1 MKQPRWLG
9 VLVSFAIIVAA
20 VCVGPMVPARACLW
34 DSDTLRMEAK
44 AFPGLAE
51 ILTGRIERF
60 PARYYQMR
68 LERVE
73 ALVKQQP
80 SVLEHYDDLGV
91 ACDRL
96 GRSDEAVE
104 WMRRKLEA
112 MKGLPES
119 AALKEH
125 RYRYHANLGTFL
137 AHRWLRAG
145 AKGASADELADL
157 KAGRDEIKAAIAINP
172 DAHFGRE
179 RTQLAAM
186 EWLMT
191 ARSAEVG
198 EYESIMDVQAEW
210 DPAWTDDSAR
220 AKKLDEAVKGLSGL
234 IVLGDAWESVDVH
247 YALEQALR
255 ARGDASMAELALLRR
270 KELIEGGKRSLHA
283 RYDATLTEHAKRL
296 HRGSLLGVDD
306 RHAAALAEYYGNAR
320 RLALAWSTARAEYIE
335 KKLSAGEHPDVQ
347 GDSFWSGWNDLPKPP
362 PMPERSWME
371 TIGTNVTALSI
382 TVAVGAV
389 MGCVFVVVLRRVRRG
404 FGSSGSFREAKH

>member
-1 MKQPRWLG
+1 MTQPRWLG

-20 VCVGPMVPARACLW
+20 VCVVPIVPARACLW

-68 LERVE
+68 LERVA
-73 ALVKQQP
+73 ALVTQQP
-80 SVLEHYDDLGV
+80 GVLEHYDDLGV
-91 ACDRL
+91 VCDRL

-119 AALKEH
+119 AAVKEH

-145 AKGASADELADL
+145 AKGATTDELADL
-157 KAGRDEIKAAIAINP
+157 KAGRDEIRAAIAINP

-191 ARSAEVG
+191 ARSGAAF
-198 EYESIMDVQAEW
+198 EYESIMDVQAES
-210 DPAWTDDSAR
+210 DPEWTIDSAR

-255 ARGDASMAELALLRR
+255 ARGDASMAELAFLRR
-270 KELIEGGKRSLHA
+270 KELIEGGMRSLHV

-296 HRGSLLGVDD
+296 HPGSLLGVGE
-306 RHAAALAEYYGNAR
+306 RHAATLAEYFGNAR
-320 RLALAWSTARAEYIE
+320 MLALAWSMARAEFME
-335 KKLSAGEHPDVQ
+335 KKLGAGEHPDVQ
-347 GDSFWSGWNDLPKPP
+347 GELFWSGWNDLPKPP
-362 PMPERSWME
+362 RMPERSWME
-371 TIGTNVTALSI
+371 VIGADAVALTI

-404 FGSSGSFREAKH
+404 FGSN

>member
-9 VLVSFAIIVAA
+9 VLVSFAIFVVA

-34 DSDTLRMEAK
+34 DSDTLRMESK
-44 AFPGLAE
+44 AFPGLAK

-80 SVLEHYDDLGV
+80 NVLEHYDDLGV

-104 WMRRKLEA
+104 WMRRKREA

-125 RYRYHANLGTFL
+125 SYRYHANLGTFL
-137 AHRWLRAG
+137 THRWLRAG
-145 AKGASADELADL
+145 AKGVSADELADL

-179 RTQLAAM
+179 RSQLAAM
-186 EWLMT
+186 EWLLST
-191 ARSAEVG
+191 RSENPG
-198 EYESIMDVQAEW
+198 EYVSMLEMQAEW
-210 DPAWTDDSAR
+210 LDDAGR
-220 AKKLDEAVKGLSGL
+220 IKLYDEAVKGLSGL

-270 KELIEGGKRSLHA
+270 KELVEQGKRSLHTQ
-283 RYDATLTEHAKRL
+283 YDVTLTEHARRL
-296 HRGSLLGVDD
+296 PGGATMGIEDHR
-306 RHAAALAEYYGNAR
+306 AEAIAEYFSKARANAKV
-320 RLALAWSTARAEYIE
+320 WSCARAEFIE
-335 KKLSAGEHPDVQ
+335 KKLSAGEHPDLQ
-347 GDSFWSGWNDLPKPP
+347 GELFWSGWNDLPKPP

-371 TIGTNVTALSI
+371 TIGTNVTPLSI
-382 TVAVGAV
+382 TVAVGAA

-404 FGSSGSFREAKH
+404 FGSG

>member
-9 VLVSFAIIVAA
+9 MLVRFAIIVAA

-80 SVLEHYDDLGV
+80 DVLEHYDDLGV

-119 AALKEH
+119 APLKEH

-179 RTQLAAM
+179 RSQLAAM
-186 EWLMT
+186 EWLMSV
-191 ARSAEVG
+191 RSEMPG
-198 EYESIMDVQAEW
+198 EYISILEYGVDVQGVRFDSAAREKLL
-210 DPAWTDDSAR
+210 DDS
-220 AKKLDEAVKGLSGL
+220 VKGLSGL
-234 IVLGDAWESVDVH
+234 IVLGDAWQSIDVH
-247 YALEQALR
+247 FALEQALR
-255 ARGDASMAELALLRR
+255 ARSDTSLAELAMLRR
-270 KELIEGGKRSLHA
+270 RELQAQGAKSLHIGYTSVSEEPA
-283 RYDATLTEHAKRL
+283 RSHLFLGAQITEGERDAIASYFDEARK
-296 HRGSLLGVDD
+296 
-306 RHAAALAEYYGNAR
+306 AAVTWTQAR
-320 RLALAWSTARAEYIE
+320 TAFMNSRFDQG
-335 KKLSAGEHPDVQ
+335 LHPDTH
-347 GDSFWSGWNDLPKPP
+347 GDAFWSGWDDGPRAPLLPDPGIYGRLNRETKVGIQIAIG
-362 PMPERSWME
+362 MMVLLVGMIGWRVTQRRRLKASMRSM
-371 TIGTNVTALSI
+371 
-382 TVAVGAV
+382 
-389 MGCVFVVVLRRVRRG
+389 RG
-404 FGSSGSFREAKH
+404 